1 MIVAGTRLAGKVDQ
15 SSAGYVVTRF
25 VHVWFVPLVPLS
37 SWFVTEA
44 GARSIPFSLKSAFVG
59 YARGFGVV
67 AALGGGGGFLYYL
80 IFEFYDR
87 FEIYQRG
94 GASVTEDELVGHAVF
109 LAVLGVLAVAGVA
122 VFLLT
127 RLLTRA
133 SVARCAELSRATG
146 LNVTPL

>member
-15 SSAGYVVTRF
+15 SRAGFVVTRF

-80 IFEFYDR
+80 IFEFYNR
-87 FEIYQRG
+87 FEIYRRG
-94 GASVTEDELVGHAVF
+94 GTAVTEEELVGHVVF
-109 LAVLGVLAVAGVA
+109 LAVLGVLAVAGVI

-127 RLLTRA
+127 RLFGKA
-133 SVARCAELSRATG
+133 SAARCAELSRTTG